1 MVTIT
6 QHPIILGQPAVH
18 RVCQSSPERRQ
29 ADSTSLNLCNLSTTA
44 RSQSWQL
51 GSSTSASRQQEPIA
65 IRKMQARRSG
75 TVKTPR
81 GTRPVCSPTRPK
93 QLRKCFGQRN
103 NLDVLTTP
111 CQQGAA
117 STASKVQ
124 LVEMRTRLQPPRR
137 WSQETAEEYRRAPIL
152 AQTT

>member
-1 MVTIT
+1 MVT
-6 QHPIILGQPAVH
+6 LALRQPAVQ
-18 RVCQSSPERRQ
+18 RVCQSSPERHR
-29 ADSTSLNLCNLSTTA
+29 ADSTSLNLCDLSTTA

-75 TVKTPR
+75 TVKTPT
-81 GTRPVCSPTRPK
+81 GTRPACSPTRPK
-93 QLRKCFGQRN
+93 QWRTCFSRRD
-103 NLDVLTTP
+103 NLGVLTTP

-124 LVEMRTRLQPPRR
+124 LVEMRTRLLPPRR
-137 WSQETAEEYRRAPIL
+137 RSRETAEEYRRAPIL